1 MEAIGPWRKVLLML
15 VVWNVLV
22 VLNGLSLVLNSY
34 SGNVLLTLL
43 AAVVLALL
51 FSMHPS
57 SKNPP
62 HN

>member
-1 MEAIGPWRKVLLML
+1 ML
-15 VVWNVLV
+15 VVWAFLV

-57 SKNPP
+57 SKNTP